1 MSNTQKPLLWSHQ
14 FVGEDEAHDLVVW
27 MNFEQ
32 YPKDRWVKV
41 ENTRPAFR
49 RVFQILELAKEVE
62 NARQDGTSKTANHVA
77 QLQRLNHA
85 IARYTFKPR
94 LADPGTAFFLTW
106 RRPKLEEVIPSE
118 HRAILS
124 LLRLLELRL
133 LYRVRACSWCTSW
146 FFAKYKHQKFC
157 RTKGAACQ
165 QKHYASSPEFR
176 NERRTYMREY
186 RRKHGW

>member
-1 MSNTQKPLLWSHQ
+1 MPNTHKPLLRSHE

-27 MNFEQ
+27 MNCEQ
-32 YPKDRWVKV
+32 YPKDRWVKIT
-41 ENTRPAFR
+41 NTRPAFR

-62 NARQDGTSKTANHVA
+62 NALLDGTPKTANHVA

-118 HRAILS
+118 HR
-124 LLRLLELRL
+124 R
-133 LYRVRACSWCTSW
+133 
-146 FFAKYKHQKFC
+146 FC
-157 RTKGAACQ
+157 
-165 QKHYASSPEFR
+165 HF
-176 NERRTYMREY
+176 
-186 RRKHGW
+186 